1 MSRVRDLRVRL
12 KLNQTGLA
20 QRAGVAQSVVSRAEA
35 GQTISDESIARLADA
50 LGVEPAELELN
61 GSGAESAPP
70 SSNLDVSVIPTL
82 RNKVGYEDVLTRAK
96 EIEADA
102 TEEDWQ
108 VLERAPGLLA
118 FDVPLT
124 PALLAD
130 LVRVVRKHRGP
141 RTPKT

>member
-1 MSRVRDLRVRL
+1 MSRVRELRVRL
-12 KLNQTGLA
+12 KLNQTALA
-20 QRAGVAQSVVSRAEA
+20 QRAGVVQSVVSRAEQ
-35 GQTISDESIARLADA
+35 GQPISEESVRKLADA
-50 LGVEPAELELN
+50 LGVDATQLELN
-61 GSGAESAPP
+61 GSDASPP

-82 RNKVGYEDVLTRAK
+82 RNKVGYEDVLARAK

-108 VLERAPGLLA
+108 MLERAPGLLA

-141 RTPKT
+141 RAPKT